1 MKFLHKI
8 LEKQRPMFEKGGK
21 LEKLYYLFEAGETF
35 MFSPASTAAKKG
47 VQIRDAIDLKRMMMT
62 VVIAMVP
69 CLVWGIFNVGYQH
82 NIATGQATTFF
93 SIDNLL
99 FGARW
104 VLPIVLVSYAAG
116 GLLEALFAVVRK
128 HPINE
133 GFLVTG
139 MLIPLIVPPTIPLWQ
154 VALATIFGVVVGK
167 EIFGGTGMNVLN
179 VAMTARAFLYFAYP
193 LQISGEVWTQMAGDT
208 AVNGFSGATALA
220 VANNVSIAGTQTVV
234 EGLNQAN
241 AMLSAPFSSGS
252 FFSFDNMLIGGIPGS
267 IGETSTLM
275 ALIGGLILIATGV
288 GSWKIIVS
296 VFAGAF
302 AMGTIFNLAGANE
315 FMALPAHYHLVL
327 GGLAFGAVFMAT
339 DPVSAAQTETGKWIY
354 GALIGMLTV
363 LIRVLNPAYPEGIM
377 LAVLFMNVFAPLID
391 FYVVQANKKRRMAR
405 ATV

>member
-8 LEKQRPMFEKGGK
+8 LEKQKPMFEKGGK

-35 MFSPASTAAKKG
+35 MFSPATTAGNKG

-69 CLVWGIFNVGYQH
+69 CLIWGIFNVGYQH
-82 NIATGQATTFF
+82 YIAIGEATSFF

-99 FGARW
+99 FGSRW

-116 GLLEALFAVVRK
+116 GLIEAVFAVIRK

-139 MLIPLIVPPTIPLWQ
+139 MLIPLIVPPTLPLWQ
-154 VALATIFGVVVGK
+154 VALATVFGVVVGK

-179 VAMTARAFLYFAYP
+179 VAMTSRAFLYFAYP
-193 LQISGEVWTQMAGDT
+193 LQISGEVWTQMAGEV
-208 AVNGFSGATALA
+208 AVDGYSGATALA
-220 VANNVSIAGTQTVV
+220 VANNVSIQGTQSVV
-234 EGLNQAN
+234 EGLSQAN
-241 AMLSAPFSSGS
+241 NVLASPFGVD
-252 FFSFDNMLIGGIPGS
+252 FFSFQNMLIGGIPGS

-275 ALIGGLILIATGV
+275 ALIGAVILIATGV
-288 GSWKIIVS
+288 GSWKVIVS
-296 VFAGAF
+296 VFAGAL

-315 FMALPAHYHLVL
+315 FMLLPAHYHLVL

-354 GALIGMLTV
+354 GVLIGMLTV
-363 LIRVLNPAYPEGIM
+363 IIRVLNPAYPEGIM

-391 FYVVQANKKRRMAR
+391 FYVVEANKKRRLAR
-405 ATV
+405 AV

>member
-1 MKFLHKI
+1 
-8 LEKQRPMFEKGGK
+8 MFEKGGK

-35 MFSPASTAAKKG
+35 MFSPATTAGNKG

-69 CLVWGIFNVGYQH
+69 CLIWGIFNVGYQH
-82 NIATGQATTFF
+82 YIAIGEATSFF

-99 FGARW
+99 FGSRW

-116 GLLEALFAVVRK
+116 GLIEAVFAVIRK

-139 MLIPLIVPPTIPLWQ
+139 MLIPLIVPPTLPLWQ
-154 VALATIFGVVVGK
+154 VALATVFGVVVGK

-179 VAMTARAFLYFAYP
+179 VAMTSRAFLYFAYP
-193 LQISGEVWTQMAGDT
+193 LQISGEVWTQMAGEV
-208 AVNGFSGATALA
+208 AVDGYSGATALA
-220 VANNVSIAGTQTVV
+220 VANNVSIQGTQSVV
-234 EGLNQAN
+234 EGLSQAN
-241 AMLSAPFSSGS
+241 NVLASPFGGD
-252 FFSFDNMLIGGIPGS
+252 FFSFQNMLIGGIPGS

-275 ALIGGLILIATGV
+275 ALIGAVILIATGV
-288 GSWKIIVS
+288 GSWKVIVS
-296 VFAGAF
+296 VFAGAL

-315 FMALPAHYHLVL
+315 FMLLPAHYHLVL

-354 GALIGMLTV
+354 GVLIGMLTV
-363 LIRVLNPAYPEGIM
+363 IIRVLNPAYPEGIM

-391 FYVVQANKKRRMAR
+391 FYVVEANKKRRLAR
-405 ATV
+405 AV